1 MKILAD
7 ASLPGLVEA
16 FPKPFELSTYLHA
29 NEIPNLLKD
38 QQILLC
44 RSTLQVNESL
54 LKGHS
59 LRYVA
64 TASSGTDHIDSLY
77 LKNNAIE
84 LIDAKGSNAV
94 AVADYVI
101 ASLAFLQKYKG
112 FSGLKAG
119 VIGVGE
125 VGEKVVK
132 RLAAAGMEVHSY
144 DPLRSEN
151 DPHFFSCT
159 LDTIT
164 QCDLVCIHANLH
176 DNPPYSSR
184 NLFDKRLLNR
194 LKPNAVIINA
204 SRGGIVNEEALLQQ
218 KKPIIYCTDVYYNE
232 PDINPE
238 IIRLATLCTP
248 HIAGHSL
255 EAKCEAVRM
264 VSRKLHTR
272 LHLSSP
278 TFSEPAIEATNLSNT
293 FKHWQDIALHLYN
306 PFEETNF
313 IKSANNLQQSF
324 LNLRKAH
331 QKRHDFCRYPLPFID
346 EQIKEILGL

>member
-7 ASLPGLVEA
+7 ASLPELVEA

-77 LKNNAIE
+77 LINNAIE

-151 DPHFFSCT
+151 DPHFLAVPWIRSPNAISFVFMRIY
-159 LDTIT
+159 TIT
-164 QCDLVCIHANLH
+164 L
-176 DNPPYSSR
+176 
-184 NLFDKRLLNR
+184 
-194 LKPNAVIINA
+194 
-204 SRGGIVNEEALLQQ
+204 
-218 KKPIIYCTDVYYNE
+218 PIQAETFLTSDYLI
-232 PDINPE
+232 
-238 IIRLATLCTP
+238 
-248 HIAGHSL
+248 G
-255 EAKCEAVRM
+255 
-264 VSRKLHTR
+264 
-272 LHLSSP
+272 LSP
-278 TFSEPAIEATNLSNT
+278 M
-293 FKHWQDIALHLYN
+293 
-306 PFEETNF
+306 
-313 IKSANNLQQSF
+313 
-324 LNLRKAH
+324 R
-331 QKRHDFCRYPLPFID
+331 
-346 EQIKEILGL
+346 